1 MTENKVIQIQYISA
15 ETLLSSFE
23 SLIDRKLSKIQT
35 PLLSFEPEKLLT
47 RKDLAKFLGISEVSV
62 WSRMKDGSIKSYK
75 IGNLVRFKQSEILEN
90 LHQIQR
96 KK

>member
-1 MTENKVIQIQYISA
+1 MLKTNFQNP
-15 ETLLSSFE
+15 FE
-23 SLIDRKLSKIQT
+23 VLDARFDEIKSLIIGLNFKPILVPTSH
-35 PLLSFEPEKLLT
+35 EPERLLT
-47 RKDLAKFLGISEVSV
+47 KKELAKFLGISEVSV

-75 IGNLVRFKQSEILEN
+75 IGNLVRFKQSEILSN